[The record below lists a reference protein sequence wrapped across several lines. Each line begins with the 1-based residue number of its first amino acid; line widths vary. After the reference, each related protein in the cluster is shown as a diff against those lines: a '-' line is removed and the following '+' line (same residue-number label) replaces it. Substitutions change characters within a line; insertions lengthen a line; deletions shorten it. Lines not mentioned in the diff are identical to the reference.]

1 MFFLFDSIHDQYKTH
16 QKSDLAVSL
25 YPFLI
30 VLCFDIYI
38 PQKMGWSCW
47 WFSSSIET
55 YSPLVCY
62 QLKAWNNYIYLYAD
76 ENKLYLIKILSMLV
90 FSCNK
95 VGIFCI
101 DLNNIN
107 LVNNSDEDDRSFIIV
122 VSLLAWYVEF

>member
-1 MFFLFDSIHDQYKTH
+1 MKINSI
-16 QKSDLAVSL
+16 
-25 YPFLI
+25 
-30 VLCFDIYI
+30 
-38 PQKMGWSCW
+38 
-47 WFSSSIET
+47 
-55 YSPLVCY
+55 
-62 QLKAWNNYIYLYAD
+62 
-76 ENKLYLIKILSMLV
+76 LIKILSMLV